1 MHRWLRL
8 LRSRAADA
16 NAQQRGIRVAT
27 PAYILLTTL
36 SYHSAMASNRARVP
50 DQASP
55 IHRLAI
61 KPLFD
66 SLPPRDKL
74 YAHYLSQAAWHGARI
89 VLRQTSLESEDIFDF
104 IIKAYHECEGEWS
117 QFEGVCTVTDD
128 EVKAFLSYAGLFLY
142 NLGNFYVS
150 ASSCGRRLGY
160 VLTM

>member
-1 MHRWLRL
+1 
-8 LRSRAADA
+8 
-16 NAQQRGIRVAT
+16 
-27 PAYILLTTL
+27 
-36 SYHSAMASNRARVP
+36 MASNRARVP

-89 VLRQTSLESEDIFDF
+89 ILRQTSLESEDIFDF
-104 IIKAYHECEGEWS
+104 IIKFYHACEGEWS